1 LQLAIDKLRIR
12 MLEITKE
19 EDLIRERIA
28 EKRKIMQKER
38 ERLEEGHAM
47 EGQKVEQEYQLRKEN
62 ILKQIEGLIE

>member
-1 LQLAIDKLRIR
+1 

>member
-1 LQLAIDKLRIR
+1 MQLAIDKLRIR